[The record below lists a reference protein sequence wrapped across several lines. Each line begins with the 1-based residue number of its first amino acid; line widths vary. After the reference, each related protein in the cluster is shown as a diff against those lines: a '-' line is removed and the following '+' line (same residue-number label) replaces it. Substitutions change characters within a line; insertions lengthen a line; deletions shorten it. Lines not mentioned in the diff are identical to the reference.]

1 MKVQAEAWR
10 RPVDDLTYDVTE
22 VLGDPTGA
30 LALGVMVDNI
40 QAFGGRSARE
50 ALERMPCLEA
60 EGLAREALMEAASEM
75 DRFGADPSA
84 LSAFEYDTLFSGC
97 IGEFGAVHVG
107 AGHDMVLPETDWG
120 EH

>member
-10 RPVDDLTYDVTE
+10 RPVDDLTYDVTD

-40 QAFGGRSARE
+40 QAFGGSSARD
-50 ALERMPCLEA
+50 ALERMSRLEA
-60 EGLAREALMEAASEM
+60 EELAREAATEATNEM
-75 DRFGADPSA
+75 DQYGADPSA
-84 LSAFEYDTLFSGC
+84 PSAFEYDTLFSGC

-107 AGHDMVLPETDWG
+107 AGHDMVLPEMDWG
-120 EH
+120 ER